1 MHYMLSNESDRQII
15 MIEQKDELPFLSENH
30 SYNNVNLIEFTRN
43 PNSGR
48 YGFLN
53 DVVNSEHK

>member
-1 MHYMLSNESDRQII
+1 
-15 MIEQKDELPFLSENH
+15 MIEQKDELPFIPEH
-30 SYNNVNLIEFTRN
+30 YPDKGINVIEFTRN

-53 DVVNSEHK
+53 DVVNAEHK